1 MQYKNLKN
9 IKAENQRKRQSER
22 LKNDITRRLLN
33 YLERKYEMRFNTAL
47 GCTEIRKAGSNE
59 PFVPADERMRNTI
72 AIKARLDGIDVWDKD
87 IRRYTES
94 DFVKTFDPV
103 DDFLNSLRGRWD
115 GKDYI
120 KALADCVP
128 NDNGWGWTSRMVTVR
143 HRCSSPD
150 RVIGSLPSADAFYQ
164 KRCSGDIMTTLSSV
178 RNRIRCGQ

>member
-33 YLERKYEMRFNTAL
+33 YLERKYEMRYNTAL

-87 IRRYTES
+87 IRRYTE
-94 DFVKTFDPV
+94 
-103 DDFLNSLRGRWD
+103 
-115 GKDYI
+115 
-120 KALADCVP
+120 
-128 NDNGWGWTSRMVTVR
+128 
-143 HRCSSPD
+143 
-150 RVIGSLPSADAFYQ
+150 
-164 KRCSGDIMTTLSSV
+164 
-178 RNRIRCGQ
+178 